1 MGVESKI
8 FEHGGSRSSGIARS
22 SLIIIPLS
30 LFLIIK
36 TNIKL
41 LHYIFYFFFIFLLLT
56 TQSRLVMFGYL
67 IGCIIIIIYLFQF
80 YKNFKKR
87 VINIIL
93 LIFLPIMLTYLTI
106 ELKYYL
112 QINTELIIT
121 KQEKVKTTDYGQRN
135 NFKSFRKVDPE
146 SFSSQRFDDWKEIL
160 KNNKN
165 VIFRST

>member
-1 MGVESKI
+1 
-8 FEHGGSRSSGIARS
+8 
-22 SLIIIPLS
+22 
-30 LFLIIK
+30 
-36 TNIKL
+36 
-41 LHYIFYFFFIFLLLT
+41 
-56 TQSRLVMFGYL
+56 MFGYL
-67 IGCIIIIIYLFQF
+67 IGCIIIIIYIFQF

-160 KNNKN
+160 KIIKM
-165 VIFRST
+165 